1 MSAFILSLYARKGG
15 VGRTMLTQNL
25 AGACAELGGSVLVVD
40 TDSQASLSK
49 NFLTPTTVEGLRP
62 YETIAALFDESADP
76 DPGCLIHAT
85 GVENISI
92 LPASDHLERFDRPVL
107 DEERELTFGLRDFL
121 QDVVDRFDI
130 VLIDTPPNVSNLPA
144 WSALMAS
151 HHVVTPVQPEK
162 NSSEAIIDVKR
173 RLARAV
179 ADGNP
184 DLCDLGYFL
193 NTYNNRYALHK
204 VQRDQI
210 NQLYGEQVF
219 GTIIPVRTLFKEAVF
234 TGKPI
239 THARPRSKEAQM
251 IRALLQEI
259 LERVRQ
265 HHKRIEASRSTTSK
279 RTNNEKQ
286 KVRAHG

>member
-40 TDSQASLSK
+40 TDSQASVSK
-49 NFLTPTTVEGLRP
+49 NFLTPTTVERLRP
-62 YETIAALFDESADP
+62 YETIAALFDDSSEP
-76 DPGCLIHAT
+76 DPTYLIHPT

-92 LPASDHLERFDRPVL
+92 LPASDHFERFDRPVL

-173 RLARAV
+173 RLARAM
-179 ADGNP
+179 ANGNP

-193 NTYNNRYALHK
+193 NMYNGRLALHK
-204 VQRDQI
+204 VQRSQI
-210 NQLYGEQVF
+210 EQLYGEQVF
-219 GTIIPVRTLFKEAVF
+219 DTVIKLRTLYKEAVF

-239 THARPRSKEAQM
+239 THARPRSDEAKM
-251 IRALLQEI
+251 MRTLLEEI
-259 LERVRQ
+259 LERVRRHWHRGDAGSAQ
-265 HHKRIEASRSTTSK
+265 QSK
-279 RTNNEKQ
+279 TLVTEKPKTRVNE
-286 KVRAHG
+286 

>member
-40 TDSQASLSK
+40 TDSQASVSK
-49 NFLTPTTVEGLRP
+49 NFLTPTTIERLRP
-62 YETIAALFDESADP
+62 YETVAALFEDELEPDP
-76 DPGCLIHAT
+76 DSLIHTT
-85 GVENISI
+85 GVDNIAI

-107 DEERELTFGLRDFL
+107 DEDRELVFGLRDFL
-121 QDVVDRFDI
+121 QDVSDRFDI

-173 RLARAV
+173 RLARAMG
-179 ADGNP
+179 DGNP

-193 NTYNNRYALHK
+193 NMYNSRLALHK
-204 VQRDQI
+204 VQRSQI
-210 NQLYGEQVF
+210 EQLYGEQVF
-219 GTIIPVRTLFKEAVF
+219 NTVVKLRTLYKEAVF

-239 THARPRSKEAQM
+239 THAKPRSEEAQM
-251 IRALLQEI
+251 IRSLLQEI
-259 LERVRQ
+259 LERVRRQ
-265 HHKRIEASRSTTSK
+265 QRRDEASQPKAKERLTTEEK
-279 RTNNEKQ
+279 KTRVNE
-286 KVRAHG
+286 